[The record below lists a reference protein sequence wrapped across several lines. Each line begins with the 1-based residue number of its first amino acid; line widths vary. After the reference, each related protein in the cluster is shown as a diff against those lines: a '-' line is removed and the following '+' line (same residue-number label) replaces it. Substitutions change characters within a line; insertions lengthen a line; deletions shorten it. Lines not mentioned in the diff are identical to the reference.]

1 MVEGYQPN
9 TFRDP
14 GMTMGRMDEMA
25 ETGLAAFTAMGG
37 GLNEFLVRMNP
48 ERALAN
54 LPSQVTGG
62 APISKKDIA
71 AIKKAGLFGELP
83 SAFAKGSALN
93 TAKSRAAVMGAG
105 ATKIAGM
112 KRIPLAY
119 GAYQV
124 LSGDP
129 AGGVGTATGGL
140 IGQALL
146 RTAPAPVRLAGMVFG
161 GMLGGSAARNISG
174 MNPND
179 PLSGPDISIPGID
192 YPLTPYARTKQ
203 RAERMREM
211 KKEDM
216 EMAQEFSRKQMAMQL
231 ANQLIANQQQISGDL
246 AAQMIRSSPFGR

>member
-1 MVEGYQPN
+1 
-9 TFRDP
+9 
-14 GMTMGRMDEMA
+14 
-25 ETGLAAFTAMGG
+25 MGG

-62 APISKKDIA
+62 TPIKKKDIA

-83 SAFAKGSALN
+83 SAFVSTGLQKN
-93 TAKSRAAVMGAG
+93 KAAVMGAG
-105 ATKIAGM
+105 ATRIAGM

-129 AGGVGTATGGL
+129 AGGAGTATGGL

-146 RTAPAPVRLAGMVFG
+146 RKAPAPVRLAGMVFG
-161 GMLGGSAARNISG
+161 GMLGGSAARNMLG
-174 MNPND
+174 MDPND
-179 PLSGPDISIPGID
+179 PFLGADWSIGPLA
-192 YPLTPYARTKQ
+192 LTPYAKTKQ

-211 KKEDM
+211 KKADM

-231 ANQLIANQQQISGDL
+231 VNQLIANQQQISGDL